1 MKLFLIVAAP
11 ALAIAGEYAVL
22 SNGFRIEAER
32 HEQIGSMIR
41 LHTNTGSIDMPAA
54 EVVRFELDEIVAS
67 PVTQAPIPAT
77 VPDKPAPS
85 PRQLVEEAAVRHGL
99 PPAFVHSVAQVE
111 SAYRTDAVSPK
122 GAIGVMQLMPTTA
135 AALAAD
141 PRIPEQNIEA
151 GARHLRDLLLRYDGN
166 ARLELAAYNAG
177 PGAVERYNGVPPYPE
192 TQNYVEKVLDRYRR
206 AKQ

>member
-1 MKLFLIVAAP
+1 MKLFIILAAP
-11 ALAIAGEYAVL
+11 ALALAGEYAVL

-32 HEQIGSMIR
+32 HDAAGSMIR
-41 LHTNTGSIDMPAA
+41 LHTNTGSIDIPAA
-54 EVVRFELDEIVAS
+54 EIVRFEQDEIVEGV
-67 PVTQAPIPAT
+67 VTPALIPAT
-77 VPDKPAPS
+77 IPDKPAS
-85 PRQLVEEAAVRHGL
+85 STRQLVEEAAVRNGL
-99 PPAFVHSVAQVE
+99 PPALVHSVAQVE

-122 GAIGVMQLMPTTA
+122 GAIGVMQLMPMTA
-135 AALAAD
+135 AALSAD

-166 ARLELAAYNAG
+166 TRLALAAYNAG